1 MKRGYNMNEKYLTT
15 NEAAVLLKITPRTVR
30 LKIKNKQ
37 LNSIKKEGRILIPKR
52 EINNLIKKYKDNPG
66 RYKNTANIFRK

>member
-1 MKRGYNMNEKYLTT
+1 MNEKYLTT

-37 LNSIKKEGRILIPKR
+37 LSSIKKEGRILIPKR
-52 EINNLIKKYKDNPG
+52 EINNLIKKYKNDPE
-66 RYKNTANIFRK
+66 RYKNTTNIFRK